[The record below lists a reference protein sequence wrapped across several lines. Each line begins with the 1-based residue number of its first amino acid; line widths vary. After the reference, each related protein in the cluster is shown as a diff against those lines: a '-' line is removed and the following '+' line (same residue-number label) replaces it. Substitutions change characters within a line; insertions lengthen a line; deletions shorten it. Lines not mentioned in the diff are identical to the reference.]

1 MKLKVIHLLRRLERI
16 ERDLEEL
23 DGMLAG
29 LRMDREYSVRL
40 RDSLIEESARL
51 KEFKQQILTQRVLA
65 TEEQI
70 AADQAASESIESSV
84 TIELPGKA
92 QSNSNGKTAPAARKE
107 PRKAEKKTP
116 EKQPTR
122 EKESAFEFRF
132 E

>member
-92 QSNSNGKTAPAARKE
+92 QSNSNGKTAPA
-107 PRKAEKKTP
+107 
-116 EKQPTR
+116 
-122 EKESAFEFRF
+122 
-132 E
+132 